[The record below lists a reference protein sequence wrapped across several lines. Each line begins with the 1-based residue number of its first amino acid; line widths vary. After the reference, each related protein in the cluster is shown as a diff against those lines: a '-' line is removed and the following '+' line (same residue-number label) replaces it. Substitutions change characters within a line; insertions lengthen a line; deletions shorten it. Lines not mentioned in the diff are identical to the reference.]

1 MDRLQIRAPGQLSWL
16 NAVLAARRGGLSA
29 LLLRLKDIGMRM
41 GANTILHKKFM
52 ALLDQVAI
60 EREKELDILNDIE
73 EVEKFHA
80 QQRRNKL
87 LRQAANDDGPR
98 PKMASFKME
107 QPEEKPA
114 RSGLLKWVLLFGLLA
129 QRPRHDKN
137 Q

>member
-41 GANTILHKKFM
+41 GANTVLHKKFM

-87 LRQAANDDGPR
+87 LRQAANDDKPR
-98 PKMASFKME
+98 PRAASLKME

-114 RSGLLKWVLLFGLLA
+114 RGGLLKWVLLFGLLA